1 MLPDDESLFEC
12 LRLCERDGEF
22 ELVALNLFNTCVG
35 GMKSGKIRGNNAS
48 RIV

>member
-1 MLPDDESLFEC
+1 MLPEDESLFEC
-12 LRLCERDGEF
+12 LRVCERDNL
-22 ELVALNLFNTCVG
+22 ELVALNLFNICVG